1 MSNTKAG
8 KGMKRK
14 DLEMALQKVRTF
26 ASPDA
31 SLEQYQTPA
40 TIAADMLFLAY
51 SQGDIAG
58 KTVIDLGCG
67 TGILGIAAALLGAER
82 VIGVDVD
89 QEAVGLAAA
98 NADELE
104 VEMEFVVSDVRSFQA
119 TTDTVVMNPPFGA
132 QTRHADRPF
141 LEKAIDIA
149 DVVYSLHLGGT
160 EEFVARLIASTG
172 AIGEIQKRYKVEIPH
187 TFAFHKKAKADVE
200 VALFR
205 IKTRGET

>member
-1 MSNTKAG
+1 MTPRM
-8 KGMKRK
+8 GMKRK

-40 TIAADMLFLAY
+40 AIAADVLFLAY

-58 KTVIDLGCG
+58 KTVVDLGCG
-67 TGILGIAAALLGAER
+67 TGILGIGAALLGAER
-82 VIGVDVD
+82 VIGVDID

-98 NADELE
+98 NADELG
-104 VEMEFVVSDVRSFQA
+104 VGIEFVVSEVRSFQA
-119 TTDTVVMNPPFGA
+119 TADTVVMNPPFGA

-149 DVVYSLHLGGT
+149 GVVYSLHLGGT

-172 AIGEIQKRYKVEIPH
+172 ASGAIQKRYKFEIPH
-187 TFAFHKKAKADVE
+187 TFAFHRKAKTDVE
-200 VALFR
+200 VVLFR
-205 IKTRGET
+205 IKTQGET

>member
-1 MSNTKAG
+1 MPNMTPRT
-8 KGMKRK
+8 GMKLK

-26 ASPDA
+26 ASPIA

-58 KTVIDLGCG
+58 RTVVDLGCG
-67 TGILGIAAALLGAER
+67 TGILGIGAALLGAER

-89 QEAVGLAAA
+89 KGAVELAAA
-98 NADELE
+98 NSRELGVSIE
-104 VEMEFVVSDVRSFQA
+104 LLVSDVRSFQA
-119 TTDTVVMNPPFGA
+119 SADTVVMNPPFGA

-141 LEKAIDIA
+141 LEKAIGIA
-149 DVVYSLHLGGT
+149 NVVYSLHLGGT
-160 EEFVARLIASTG
+160 EEFVRSLIASTG
-172 AIGEIQKRYKVEIPH
+172 ASGEIQKRYKFEIPH
-187 TFAFHKKAKADVE
+187 TFAFHKKAKTDVE

-205 IKTRGET
+205 IKTQGET